1 MKFRKQIKK
10 ELEKVLEKLG
20 LEDQEVQLEHPA
32 QPEHGDYS
40 ANIAMAMFANLKFK
54 ISNLKLS
61 SPLELAKLIA
71 KKWEEIGLPDFV
83 QKIEVA
89 PPGFLNIWL
98 KIDYLSKQL
107 EEVLKAKNDF
117 GMSNILAGKKI
128 MVEYAHPNTHKELH
142 VGHMRTL
149 ITGEALARIFE
160 AAGAEVFRAN
170 YQGDIGPHVAKS
182 IWGTEKI
189 LKERKISWEEAEKMT
204 LAEKAH
210 LLGEGYV
217 KGVAEYSENKEEI
230 DRLNQKLYQKDPE
243 VLPVY
248 ERTRRWSLEYYD
260 MFYNR
265 FYTKFDRL
273 FFESEVADLGKKI
286 VMANVGRIFQK
297 SEGAVIFDGEKYGLH
312 KRVFITDDGN
322 PTYEAKEMGLAYEQY
337 NAFPFD
343 LNIHVVGADQTE
355 YFKVVIKALELLD
368 PKFEGKEFHLPMG
381 MVNLVG
387 KKMSSRTGEIL
398 RVDDL
403 LDEVKNLLRPM
414 ITKEGISA
422 GEKEKIAEVLTIA
435 SVKYSILRVGPKMEV
450 AFDPKKSVNLEGDSG
465 PYLEYT
471 YARTQSVVRKFQ
483 ISNSKFQKNSKF
495 QIPNSQKIFNLNKEE
510 VALLRTIYKFPEIVQ
525 EAAQKY
531 APNLICN
538 FLYDLCQK
546 FNLFYDKHRIIH
558 NSLFIIKSGDRTK
571 KALNKNGP
579 SEEQSAFRLLL
590 TVAVGQIIKNGLDLL
605 GIKALERM

>member
-1 MKFRKQIKK
+1 MKFEEELKK

-20 LEDQEVQLEHPA
+20 LGSQEVQLEHPA
-32 QPEHGDYS
+32 QPENGDYS
-40 ANIAMAMFANLKFK
+40 ANIAMEIFANLKFQ

-71 KKWEEIGLPDFV
+71 KKWEEICLPDFV

-98 KIDYLSKQL
+98 KIDYLGRQL
-107 EEVLKAKNDF
+107 EEVIKAKDDF
-117 GMSNILAGKKI
+117 GKSDFLAGKKI

-142 VGHMRTL
+142 IGHMRTL

-160 AAGAEVFRAN
+160 AAGARVFRAN

-204 LAEKAH
+204 LAQKAH

-217 KGVAEYSENKEEI
+217 KGVAEYPESKDEI

-260 MFYNR
+260 MFYSR
-265 FYTKFDRL
+265 FNTKFDRL

-286 VMANVGRIFQK
+286 VMANEGRIFQK
-297 SEGAVIFDGEKYGLH
+297 SEGAIIFDGEKYGLH

-322 PTYEAKEMGLAYEQY
+322 PTYEAKEMGLAYKQY
-337 NAFPFD
+337 KSFPFD
-343 LNIHVVGADQTE
+343 LNVHVVGADQTE

-368 PKFEGKEFHLPMG
+368 PKFKGKEFHLPMG

-403 LDEVKNLLRPM
+403 LDEVKSLLWPM
-414 ITKEGISA
+414 ITKVGIDEE
-422 GEKEKIAEVLTIA
+422 EKEKIAEVLTIA

-450 AFDPKKSVNLEGDSG
+450 AFDSKKSVNLEGDSG

-471 YARTQSVVRKFQ
+471 YARTQSVFRKAKDERLA
-483 ISNSKFQKNSKF
+483 SGKKKLDARRYLLDTD
-495 QIPNSQKIFNLNKEE
+495 LNPEE
-510 VALLRTIYKFPEIVQ
+510 TSLLRTIYKFPEIVQ
-525 EAAQKY
+525 EAAQNY

-558 NSLFIIKSGDRTK
+558 NSLFIVQSGNRTK
-571 KALNKNGP
+571 KTS
-579 SEEQSAFRLLL
+579 SENSLLKGQSAFRLLL
-590 TVAVGQIIKNGLDLL
+590 TAAVGQIIKNGLRLL
-605 GIKALERM
+605 GIEVLERM